1 MGDLYDAI
9 SARFTAAERAVI
21 DEHAHVDPYGTR
33 DNALSLTVSWAA
45 HVDKLER
52 DRALPWD
59 DHSVWNEHDLVA
71 TMIMRDRLV
80 RALGLIPT
88 ELAERL
94 SIVASEVDER
104 FRSFTIEDSG
114 VRITRIANLEAPDT
128 PVPNDWWWHRVPVDG
143 PVAIDLSHYDDAG
156 NYVGPAGRIR
166 LSRNDADGN
175 YVGQSEGDESKF
187 ITPPVGHDDSAIP
200 GSQAG

>member
-1 MGDLYDAI
+1 MEAEEVMGQLHDSVY
-9 SARFTAAERAVI
+9 ARFTAAEMAVI

-33 DNALSLTVSWAA
+33 DNSLSLTVSWAA

-88 ELAERL
+88 ELADRL
-94 SIVASEVDER
+94 SIIASEVDER
-104 FRSFTIEDSG
+104 FRSFTVEDSG
-114 VRITRIANLEAPDT
+114 VRMARIAASPNVTDT
-128 PVPNDWWWHRVPVDG
+128 PVPADWWWHRVPVDG
-143 PVAIDLSHYDDAG
+143 PIAIDLSHYDDAG
-156 NYVGPAGRIR
+156 NYVGP
-166 LSRNDADGN
+166 S
-175 YVGQSEGDESKF
+175 
-187 ITPPVGHDDSAIP
+187 TTSAP
-200 GSQAG
+200 

>member
-1 MGDLYDAI
+1 MEAEEVMGQPYD
-9 SARFTAAERAVI
+9 SVYARFTAAEMAVI

-45 HVDKLER
+45 HVDKLDR
-52 DRALPWD
+52 DRPLPYD

-94 SIVASEVDER
+94 SIIASEADGR
-104 FRSFTIEDSG
+104 FRSFTVDDSG
-114 VRITRIANLEAPDT
+114 LRITRIANLEAPET
-128 PVPNDWWWHRVPVDG
+128 PVPDDWWWHRVPVDG
-143 PVAIDLSHYDDAG
+143 PVAIDLSHYDAAG
-156 NYVGPAGRIR
+156 NYVGPAGQIR
-166 LSRNDADGN
+166 T
-175 YVGQSEGDESKF
+175 E
-187 ITPPVGHDDSAIP
+187 P
-200 GSQAG
+200 